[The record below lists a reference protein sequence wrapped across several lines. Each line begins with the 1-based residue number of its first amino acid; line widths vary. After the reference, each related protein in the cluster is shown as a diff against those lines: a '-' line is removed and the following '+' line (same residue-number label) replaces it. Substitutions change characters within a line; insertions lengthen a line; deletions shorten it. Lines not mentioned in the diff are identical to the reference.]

1 MSIVRI
7 ALDVPLSTLFDYT
20 VAEGV
25 VVAIGQRV
33 IVPFGRRQMVGVVME
48 CVATTDVS
56 PERIKPVLQVL
67 LDSAPLSA
75 GLLDLL
81 RFCSDYY
88 RYPIGQTVLPAL
100 PARLRSDKPIISK
113 PILSYRLSAS
123 GAALNLDSFP
133 KRKVVQRR
141 ILAKLTEQ
149 SCNLAQL
156 KALSATV
163 GAQLKTLEQQ
173 GWVEQYAS
181 TPSLALMELPAN
193 RLSPQADKSL
203 VVPLQGG
210 ELARGQDV
218 ASGVTHIFDN
228 AHILTSEQ
236 QLAVDS
242 ITQASG
248 YACFL
253 LHGITGSGKTEVY
266 VHLMHHVLQRGGQ
279 MLLLVPEINLTP
291 QLENYFPSRFPD
303 VNLISLHSGLSEGER
318 LHNWQQAQL
327 GAAQIVLGTRLSVF
341 AELPKL
347 ALIIVDEEHDSSF
360 KQQDG
365 LRYSARDVAIFRA
378 NQRGV
383 PIVLG
388 SATPSLESYHNAQS
402 GRYQMLK
409 LTGRALAEARLPL
422 VRCVNI
428 NQTMMHHGISENL
441 LREIGQRIARK
452 EQSLIF
458 INRRGYAP
466 VLMCTGCGWLSGCKH
481 CAGKMVLHLKDQRLR
496 CHHCGYQVRVPHA
509 CPSCGNADLHPVG
522 SGTQRVES
530 VLQERFPDARILRVD
545 RDSTRNKR
553 AWQAMRE
560 QIHANEV
567 DILVGTQMLAKG
579 HDFPALTL
587 VGVLN
592 PDSALY
598 SSDFRAPEKLFAQL
612 VQVAGRAGRAEKP
625 GEVIIQTEFPDH
637 PLFRALQTHDFEGWA
652 ASQLAE
658 RQMAG
663 FPPFMFQAMLRAE
676 GKIESEVYAYLNHAR
691 AAALELQH
699 PVEVLGVVP
708 AALPRPANHL
718 RAQLLVQ
725 AISRKA
731 LQQFCAPGNRCW
743 TRCLL
748 QNCAARWTSTRWSS
762 SRLPVARPGCNA
774 CRTVLMSRRVFAGY
788 L

>member
-1 MSIVRI
+1 MPIVRV
-7 ALDVPLSTLFDYT
+7 ALDVPLPTLFDYT

-25 VVAIGQRV
+25 AVAIGQRV

-56 PERIKPVLQVL
+56 PERIKPVMQVL
-67 LDSAPLSA
+67 HDSAPLSA

-88 RYPIGQTVLPAL
+88 RYPVGQTVLSAL
-100 PARLRSDKPIISK
+100 PTRLRSDKPVISK
-113 PILSYRLSAS
+113 PILSYRLTAS
-123 GAALNLDSFP
+123 GAALGLDSFP

-141 ILAKLTEQ
+141 ILAKLAEQ
-149 SCNLAQL
+149 TCNLAQIKALSATAGAQL
-156 KALSATV
+156 KALV
-163 GAQLKTLEQQ
+163 QE
-173 GWVEQYAS
+173 GWVESFSLAPS
-181 TPSLALMELPAN
+181 LTPSPSPACG
-193 RLSPQADKSL
+193 R
-203 VVPLQGG
+203 G
-210 ELARGQDV
+210 EQIAQ
-218 ASGVTHIFDN
+218 HIFDN
-228 AHILTSEQ
+228 AHALTGEQ
-236 QLAVDS
+236 QQAVDAV
-242 ITQASG
+242 TQASG

-266 VHLMHHVLQRGGQ
+266 VHLMHHVLQPCPEPCLRGVGQ
-279 MLLLVPEINLTP
+279 VLLLVPEINLTP
-291 QLENYFPSRFPD
+291 QLESYFRSRFPD

-318 LHNWQQAQL
+318 LHNWQQAQA
-327 GAAQIVLGTRLSVF
+327 GTAQIVLGTRLSVF
-341 AELPKL
+341 AELPGL

-402 GRYQMLK
+402 GRYRMLK
-409 LTGRALAEARLPL
+409 LTGRALAEARLPE

-428 NQTMMHHGISENL
+428 NQTVMHHGISENL
-441 LREIGQRIARK
+441 LREIGLRITRS
-452 EQSLIF
+452 EQSLVF

-466 VLMCTGCGWLSGCKH
+466 VLMCTGCGWLSGCKN
-481 CAGKMVLHLKDQRLR
+481 CAGKMVLHLNEQRLR
-496 CHHCGYQVRVPHA
+496 CHHCGYQIRVPAA

-553 AWQAMRE
+553 AWQTMRA

-598 SSDFRAPEKLFAQL
+598 SSDFRAAEKLFAQL
-612 VQVAGRAGRAEKP
+612 VQVAGRAGRADKP
-625 GEVIIQTEFPDH
+625 GEVLIQTAFPDH

-658 RQMAG
+658 RRMAG
-663 FPPFMFQAMLRAE
+663 FPPFVFQAMLRAE
-676 GKIESEVYAYLNHAR
+676 GKNEAEVYAFLNHAR
-691 AAALELQH
+691 TAAVELSDSTET
-699 PVEVLGVVP
+699 PGSVEILGVVP
-708 AALPRPANHL
+708 AALPRRANHL
-718 RAQLLVQ
+718 RAQLLIQ
-725 AISRKA
+725 ASTRKG
-731 LQQFCAPGNRCW
+731 LQQFLRVWQPLLDALPAQKLRCS
-743 TRCLL
+743 LDIDPL
-748 QNCAARWTSTRWSS
+748 E
-762 SRLPVARPGCNA
+762 
-774 CRTVLMSRRVFAGY
+774 F
-788 L
+788 

>member
-1 MSIVRI
+1 MSIVRV

-20 VAEGV
+20 VADGIAV
-25 VVAIGQRV
+25 SVGQRV

-48 CVATTDVS
+48 CAATTDVP
-56 PERIKPVLQVL
+56 PERIKPVMQML

-75 GLLDLL
+75 QLLDLL

-88 RYPIGQTVLPAL
+88 RYPIGQTVLSAL
-100 PARLRSDKPIISK
+100 PVRLRSDKPVISK
-113 PILSYRLSAS
+113 PILSYRLSAG
-123 GAALNLDSFP
+123 GAALDLETFP

-141 ILAKLTEQ
+141 ILAKLAEQ
-149 SCNLAQL
+149 PCNLAQL
-156 KALSATV
+156 RALSATV
-163 GAQLKTLEQQ
+163 GAQLKTLVQE
-173 GWVEQYAS
+173 GWVESVA
-181 TPSLALMELPAN
+181 LAPT
-193 RLSPQADKSL
+193 LSPS
-203 VVPLQGG
+203 PSP
-210 ELARGQDV
+210 
-218 ASGVTHIFDN
+218 ASGRGEPIANHTFDN
-228 AHILTSEQ
+228 AHILTVEQ
-236 QLAVDS
+236 QLAVDAV
-242 ITQASG
+242 TQSGG

-266 VHLMHHVLQRGGQ
+266 VHLMHDVLQRGGQ
-279 MLLLVPEINLTP
+279 VLLLVPEINLTP
-291 QLENYFPSRFPD
+291 QLENYFRIRFPD

-341 AELPKL
+341 AELPGL

-378 NQRGV
+378 NQHNV
-383 PIVLG
+383 PVVLG
-388 SATPSLESYHNAQS
+388 SATPSLESYHNALS
-402 GRYQMLK
+402 GRYRMLK
-409 LTGRALAEARLPL
+409 LTGRALAEARLPA
-422 VRCVNI
+422 VRCINI
-428 NQTMMHHGISENL
+428 NQTVMHHGISENL
-441 LREIGQRIARK
+441 LREIGLRIERR
-452 EQSLIF
+452 EQSLLF

-466 VLMCTGCGWLSGCKH
+466 VLMCTSCGWLSGCKH
-481 CAGKMVLHLKDQRLR
+481 CAGKMVLHLKEQRLR
-496 CHHCGYQVRVPHA
+496 CHHCGYQIRVPNV

-530 VLQERFPDARILRVD
+530 VLQECFPEARILRVD

-553 AWQAMRE
+553 AWQTMRE

-676 GKIESEVYAYLNHAR
+676 GKIETEVYAYLNHAR
-691 AAALELQH
+691 AAAMELQH

-708 AALPRPANHL
+708 AALPRRANHL

-725 AISRKA
+725 ATSRKA
-731 LQQFCAPGNRCW
+731 LQQFLRAWQPMLDALPAAKLRCS
-743 TRCLL
+743 LDIDPL
-748 QNCAARWTSTRWSS
+748 E
-762 SRLPVARPGCNA
+762 
-774 CRTVLMSRRVFAGY
+774 F
-788 L
+788 

>member
-1 MSIVRI
+1 MYLRV
-7 ALDVPLSTLFDYT
+7 ALDVPLPTLFDYM
-20 VAEGV
+20 VAENIV
-25 VVAIGQRV
+25 IGQRV
-33 IVPFGRRQMVGVVME
+33 IVPFGRRQLVGVVME

-56 PERIKPVLQVL
+56 PERIKPVTQGL
-67 LDSAPLSA
+67 LDTEPLSA

-88 RYPIGQTVLPAL
+88 RYPIGQTVLSAL
-100 PARLRSDKPIISK
+100 PTRLRSDKPVISK
-113 PILSYRLSAS
+113 PVLSYRLSAS
-123 GAALNLDSFP
+123 GLALDLESFP

-141 ILAKLTEQ
+141 ILAKLAEQ
-149 SCNLAQL
+149 PCNLAQL

-163 GAQLKTLEQQ
+163 GTQLKTLEREGWIESFTDCPFPSIRPLGYSGRTVDVNQQ
-173 GWVEQYAS
+173 
-181 TPSLALMELPAN
+181 T
-193 RLSPQADKSL
+193 
-203 VVPLQGG
+203 
-210 ELARGQDV
+210 
-218 ASGVTHIFDN
+218 TFDN
-228 AHILTSEQ
+228 AHILTNEQ
-236 QLAVDS
+236 QLAVDA
-242 ITQASG
+242 ITQVNG

-266 VHLMHHVLQRGGQ
+266 VHLMHAVLQHNGQ
-279 MLLLVPEINLTP
+279 VLLLVPEINLTP
-291 QLENYFPSRFPD
+291 QLENYFRSRFPD

-341 AELPKL
+341 AELPRL

-409 LTGRALAEARLPL
+409 LTGRALPEARLPL
-422 VRCVNI
+422 VRCINI
-428 NQTMMHHGISENL
+428 NQTVMHHGISENL
-441 LREIGQRIARK
+441 LREIGLRLERK
-452 EQSLIF
+452 EQSLLF

-481 CAGKMVLHLKDQRLR
+481 CAGKMVLHLKEQRLR

-509 CPSCGNADLHPVG
+509 CPSCGKAELFPVG

-530 VLQERFPDARILRVD
+530 ELQERFPDARILRVD

-553 AWQAMRE
+553 AWQTMRE
-560 QIHANEV
+560 QIYANEV

-598 SSDFRAPEKLFAQL
+598 SSDFRAAEKLFAQL
-612 VQVAGRAGRAEKP
+612 MQVAGRAGRADKP
-625 GEVIIQTEFPDH
+625 GEVIIQTAFPDH

-652 ASQLAE
+652 ATQLVE
-658 RQMAG
+658 RKLAG
-663 FPPFMFQAMLRAE
+663 FPPFVFQAMLRAE
-676 GKIESEVYAYLNHAR
+676 GKQENEVYRYLHGAHT
-691 AAALELQH
+691 AAVTLRHSMRNPAQI
-699 PVEVLGVVP
+699 EVFGVVP
-708 AALPRPANHL
+708 AALPRRANHL
-718 RAQLLVQ
+718 RAQLLIQ
-725 AISRKA
+725 ATSRKA
-731 LQQFCAPGNRCW
+731 LQHFLHAWQAPLDALPAQKLRCS
-743 TRCLL
+743 LDIDPL
-748 QNCAARWTSTRWSS
+748 E
-762 SRLPVARPGCNA
+762 
-774 CRTVLMSRRVFAGY
+774 F
-788 L
+788 

>member
-1 MSIVRI
+1 MSIVRV
-7 ALDVPLSTLFDYT
+7 ALDVPLPTLFDYT
-20 VAEGV
+20 VAENIV
-25 VVAIGQRV
+25 IGQRV

-48 CVATTDVS
+48 CVVTTDVS
-56 PERIKPVLQVL
+56 PERIKPVTQVL
-67 LDSAPLSA
+67 HDSAPLSA

-88 RYPIGQTVLPAL
+88 RYPVGQTVLSAL
-100 PARLRSDKPIISK
+100 PTRLRSDKPVISK
-113 PILSYRLSAS
+113 PVLSYRLSVM
-123 GAALNLDSFP
+123 GTALDLDLFAR
-133 KRKVVQRR
+133 RKVVQRR
-141 ILAKLTEQ
+141 ILSELAEHP
-149 SCNLAQL
+149 CNLAQL
-156 KALSATV
+156 KALSATA
-163 GAQLKTLEQQ
+163 GKQLKTLEQE
-173 GWVEQYAS
+173 GYIES
-181 TPSLALMELPAN
+181 FSDRPFPSIRPSGHSGRTVNVIQQPA
-193 RLSPQADKSL
+193 
-203 VVPLQGG
+203 
-210 ELARGQDV
+210 
-218 ASGVTHIFDN
+218 FDN
-228 AHILTSEQ
+228 AHTLTDEQ
-236 QLAVDS
+236 QQAVNA

-266 VHLMHHVLQRGGQ
+266 VHLMHQVLQNGGQ
-279 MLLLVPEINLTP
+279 VLLLVPEINLTP
-291 QLENYFPSRFPD
+291 QLENYFRSRFPD
-303 VNLISLHSGLSEGER
+303 VNLVSLHSGLSEGER
-318 LHNWQQAQL
+318 LHNWQQAQI

-341 AELPKL
+341 AELSKL

-378 NQRGV
+378 SQCGV
-383 PIVLG
+383 PIILG

-409 LTGRALAEARLPL
+409 LTGRALAEARLPA
-422 VRCVNI
+422 VRCINI
-428 NQTMMHHGISENL
+428 NQSVMHHGISENL
-441 LREIGQRIARK
+441 LREIELRIARR
-452 EQSLIF
+452 EQSLLF

-496 CHHCGYQVRVPHA
+496 CHHCGYQIRVPNA
-509 CPSCGNADLHPVG
+509 CPDCGNADLHPVG

-553 AWQAMRE
+553 AWQTMRE

-598 SSDFRAPEKLFAQL
+598 SSDFRAAEKLFAQL
-612 VQVAGRAGRAEKP
+612 VQVAGRAGRADKP
-625 GEVIIQTEFPDH
+625 GEVLIQTEFPDH

-663 FPPFMFQAMLRAE
+663 FPPFVYQAMLRAE
-676 GKIESEVYAYLNHAR
+676 GKQENEVYRYLNDAR
-691 AAALELQH
+691 AAAVALKHE
-699 PVEVLGVVP
+699 VEIFGVVP
-708 AALPRPANHL
+708 AALPRRANHI
-718 RAQLLVQ
+718 RAQLLIQ
-725 AISRKA
+725 SATRKGLQKFLRAWQVSLDA
-731 LQQFCAPGNRCW
+731 LPAQK
-743 TRCLL
+743 L
-748 QNCAARWTSTRWSS
+748 
-762 SRLPVARPGCNA
+762 
-774 CRTVLMSRRVFAGY
+774 RRSLDIDPLEF
-788 L
+788 

>member
-1 MSIVRI
+1 MSIVRV

-20 VAEGV
+20 VADGIAV
-25 VVAIGQRV
+25 SVGQRV

-48 CVATTDVS
+48 CAATTDVP
-56 PERIKPVLQVL
+56 PERIKPVMQML

-75 GLLDLL
+75 QLLDLL

-88 RYPIGQTVLPAL
+88 RYPIGQTVLSAL
-100 PARLRSDKPIISK
+100 PTRLRSDKPVISK
-113 PILSYRLSAS
+113 PILSYRLSAG
-123 GAALNLDSFP
+123 GAALDLESFP

-141 ILAKLTEQ
+141 ILAKLAEQ
-149 SCNLAQL
+149 PCNLAQL
-156 KALSATV
+156 RALSATV
-163 GAQLKTLEQQ
+163 GAQLKTLVQE
-173 GWVEQYAS
+173 GWVESVA
-181 TPSLALMELPAN
+181 LAPT
-193 RLSPQADKSL
+193 LSPS
-203 VVPLQGG
+203 PSP
-210 ELARGQDV
+210 
-218 ASGVTHIFDN
+218 ASGRGEPIANHTFDN
-228 AHILTSEQ
+228 AHILTVEQ

-242 ITQASG
+242 VTQSGG

-266 VHLMHHVLQRGGQ
+266 VHLMHHVLLRGGQ
-279 MLLLVPEINLTP
+279 ILLLVPEINLTP
-291 QLENYFPSRFPD
+291 QLENYFRSRFPD

-341 AELPKL
+341 AELPGL

-360 KQQDG
+360 TQQGG

-378 NQRGV
+378 NQHNV
-383 PIVLG
+383 PVVLG
-388 SATPSLESYHNAQS
+388 SATPSLESYHNALS
-402 GRYQMLK
+402 GRYRMLK
-409 LTGRALAEARLPL
+409 LTGRALAEARLPA
-422 VRCVNI
+422 VRCINI
-428 NQTMMHHGISENL
+428 NQTVMHHGISENL
-441 LREIGQRIARK
+441 LREIGLRIERR
-452 EQSLIF
+452 EQSLLF

-466 VLMCTGCGWLSGCKH
+466 VLMCTSCGWLSGCKH
-481 CAGKMVLHLKDQRLR
+481 CAGKMVLHLKEQRLR
-496 CHHCGYQVRVPHA
+496 CHHCGYQIRVPNV

-530 VLQERFPDARILRVD
+530 VLQECFPEARILRVD

-553 AWQAMRE
+553 AWQTMRE

-598 SSDFRAPEKLFAQL
+598 SSDFRAAEKLFAQL
-612 VQVAGRAGRAEKP
+612 VQVAGRAGRADKP
-625 GEVIIQTEFPDH
+625 GEVLIQTAFPEH

-663 FPPFMFQAMLRAE
+663 FPPFVYQAMLRAE
-676 GKIESEVYAYLNHAR
+676 GKQENEVYRYLNEAR
-691 AAALELQH
+691 TAAVASSHSMGRGPMGQGQ
-699 PVEVLGVVP
+699 VEIFGVVP
-708 AALPRPANHL
+708 AAMPRRANHI
-718 RAQLLVQ
+718 RAQLLIQ
-725 AISRKA
+725 STARKGLHQFRRAWQPLLDALTAQKLRCSRDIDP
-731 LQQFCAPGNRCW
+731 LEF
-743 TRCLL
+743 
-748 QNCAARWTSTRWSS
+748 
-762 SRLPVARPGCNA
+762 
-774 CRTVLMSRRVFAGY
+774 
-788 L
+788 

>member
-1 MSIVRI
+1 MSIVRV
-7 ALDVPLSTLFDYT
+7 AVDVPLPTLFDYT
-20 VAEGV
+20 VAEGIA
-25 VVAIGQRV
+25 VAIGQRV

-48 CVATTDVS
+48 CVATTEMS
-56 PERIKPVLQVL
+56 RERIKPVVQVL
-67 LDSAPLSA
+67 HDSAPLSS

-88 RYPIGQTVLPAL
+88 RYPIGQTVLSAL

-123 GAALNLDSFP
+123 GAALDLDTFP

-141 ILAKLTEQ
+141 ILAKLAEQ
-149 SCNLAQL
+149 PCNFAQL

-163 GAQLKTLEQQ
+163 GAQLKTLEQE
-173 GWVEQYAS
+173 GWVESAA
-181 TPSLALMELPAN
+181 LATS
-193 RLSPQADKSL
+193 LSPS
-203 VVPLQGG
+203 PSP
-210 ELARGQDV
+210 
-218 ASGVTHIFDN
+218 ASGRGEHTFDN

-279 MLLLVPEINLTP
+279 LLLLVPEINLTP
-291 QLENYFPSRFPD
+291 QLENYFRSRFPD

-327 GAAQIVLGTRLSVF
+327 GTAQIVLGTRLSVF

-378 NQRGV
+378 SQHGV

-409 LTGRALAEARLPL
+409 LTGRALAAARLPA

-496 CHHCGYQVRVPHA
+496 CHHCGYQIRVPHA

-553 AWQAMRE
+553 AWQTMRE

-598 SSDFRAPEKLFAQL
+598 SSDFRAAEKLFAQL
-612 VQVAGRAGRAEKP
+612 VQVAGRAGRADKA
-625 GEVIIQTEFPDH
+625 GEVLIQTAFPDH

-663 FPPFMFQAMLRAE
+663 FPPFMYQAMLRAE
-676 GKIESEVYAYLNHAR
+676 GKQENEVYRYLNDAR
-691 AAALELQH
+691 TAAVALSHSMEIPCQ
-699 PVEVLGVVP
+699 VEILGVVP
-708 AALPRPANHL
+708 AAMPRRANHI
-718 RAQLLVQ
+718 RAQLLIQ
-725 AISRKA
+725 STTRKG
-731 LQQFCAPGNRCW
+731 LQQFLRAWQPSLDALTAQKLRCS
-743 TRCLL
+743 LDIDPL
-748 QNCAARWTSTRWSS
+748 E
-762 SRLPVARPGCNA
+762 
-774 CRTVLMSRRVFAGY
+774 F
-788 L
+788 